1 MLQTQLLTDEK
12 QKLYIMTSI
21 TFLILSDKH
30 DADNIVA
37 HLGAHLLEDFG
48 LSEEEIRCI
57 SLNENDILKNISAK
71 STNEIV
77 RVADISC
84 SEERDLST
92 NPVYQSLVFLRNRY
106 TLNKARRSMYEFEK
120 KLAADIMMALTTPNK
135 TQDEKALLNAITI
148 IGPSQD
154 VYEYI
159 AQAKVFKPYIVTIKK
174 MYDFYSNIL

>member
-1 MLQTQLLTDEK
+1 MLQTRLLMDEK

-30 DADNIVA
+30 DTDNIVA

-77 RVADISC
+77 KIADIPC
-84 SEERDLST
+84 SEEKDLST

-106 TLNKARRSMYEFEK
+106 TLNKVRRSMYEFEK

-135 TQDEKALLNAITI
+135 TQDEKALLNAIKI
-148 IGPSQD
+148 VGPSSD

-159 AQAKVFKPYIVTIKK
+159 TEAKIYKPYITVIKK